1 LKKIIFIILYVFFSC
16 FGLIAEDVGTLTIRA
31 TPFVSIPVADGGEY
45 FAFGGGVRAVVDYAP
60 PFLPFIDI
68 GVDSRYT
75 IHPFVTADIFHLFL
89 FAGRARFNLAF
100 SQRFGA
106 FLSGGAGYYYG
117 FPADQPQVGGGNF
130 AVFGDAG
137 ISLGLTDNIS
147 IGVEGSY
154 SLHRSFFDSVSISLS
169 ASFGL
174 DLRTE
179 RDGPPLIIANSES
192 ETIFPVLYQQYES
205 DPFGTITIRNNRDE
219 AIHNISV
226 IYFIDTY
233 MHAPRTCVAALSLE
247 SDETFDVPINALFN
261 DAVLA
266 VTERSKVSSRIILRY
281 VYKGRERTEEYYD
294 TVLIENR
301 NAQIWDDAAKVA
313 SFVSAQ
319 DPEVM
324 SFSKL
329 SAVVAR
335 QSPYTYVDLAMRKAV
350 AIHEAVRLHGL
361 AYVIDPISPY
371 QELSLDSFSVD
382 YLQFPRQ
389 TLLYKAGDCDDLSI
403 LYNALLESAG
413 VETAFITI
421 PGHIYIAF
429 ALEMVTREAQLLF
442 GYADDLIFKNEKVWI
457 PLEVT
462 ALDGDFLQ
470 AWFTGAQEW
479 RTAVQSGDAGF
490 IPTREAWRI
499 YEPVWY
505 RPVRRDEK
513 FGVEPPDL
521 DEVSRRLNLTT
532 EKHIRRE
539 ISVKVQEIEE
549 RMEGNTNTEKYTN
562 RIGLVYARYGL
573 LEAAAEQFSDAIAQ
587 NADYLPAT
595 VNLANILFLQA
606 SFEEALSQYE
616 KAYQAAP
623 ENRKIVLNLAQSY
636 YELERF
642 EEAAQIYTELKK
654 IDGVLAEENAH
665 LESSYLFA
673 TRAASV
679 GENQREIEW
688 LEEE

>member
-1 LKKIIFIILYVFFSC
+1 
-16 FGLIAEDVGTLTIRA
+16 
-31 TPFVSIPVADGGEY
+31 
-45 FAFGGGVRAVVDYAP
+45 
-60 PFLPFIDI
+60 
-68 GVDSRYT
+68 
-75 IHPFVTADIFHLFL
+75 
-89 FAGRARFNLAF
+89 
-100 SQRFGA
+100 
-106 FLSGGAGYYYG
+106 
-117 FPADQPQVGGGNF
+117 
-130 AVFGDAG
+130 
-137 ISLGLTDNIS
+137 
-147 IGVEGSY
+147 
-154 SLHRSFFDSVSISLS
+154 
-169 ASFGL
+169 
-174 DLRTE
+174 
-179 RDGPPLIIANSES
+179 
-192 ETIFPVLYQQYES
+192 
-205 DPFGTITIRNNRDE
+205 
-219 AIHNISV
+219 
-226 IYFIDTY
+226 
-233 MHAPRTCVAALSLE
+233 
-247 SDETFDVPINALFN
+247 
-261 DAVLA
+261 
-266 VTERSKVSSRIILRY
+266 
-281 VYKGRERTEEYYD
+281 
-294 TVLIENR
+294 
-301 NAQIWDDAAKVA
+301 
-313 SFVSAQ
+313 
-319 DPEVM
+319 
-324 SFSKL
+324 
-329 SAVVAR
+329 
-335 QSPYTYVDLAMRKAV
+335 
-350 AIHEAVRLHGL
+350 
-361 AYVIDPISPY
+361 ISPY